1 MITIGKRISRNAF
14 NMRYDKQI
22 NQKQRFQ
29 IGDSSACGYPLS
41 KKTKQNKA
49 KKTFRL

>member
-22 NQKQRFQ
+22 NQKWRFER
-29 IGDSSACGYPLS
+29 GDSSADDYP
-41 KKTKQNKA
+41 K
-49 KKTFRL
+49 